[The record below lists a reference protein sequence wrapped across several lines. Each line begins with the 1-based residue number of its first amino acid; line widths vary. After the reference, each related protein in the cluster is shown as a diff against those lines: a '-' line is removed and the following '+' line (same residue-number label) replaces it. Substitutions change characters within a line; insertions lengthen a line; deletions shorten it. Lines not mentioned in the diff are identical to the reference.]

1 MMLVVTERNVSD
13 HPSIAAPSL
22 VSLLVCDQVID
33 DKLSNK
39 KSAIG
44 LFNSV
49 LVPSVPT
56 RIHQLAVMATLTEI
70 SGRTPLQLRL
80 MRDEDNS
87 ILMHTNGHVDAPNP
101 LAMVDLKRIIVTIL
115 GGPVNHDFSFHMLSN
130 IGGAFGQVNGFLA
143 IGFQVRAFMQF
154 QIDKP
159 RLIQSG
165 GSPGAGWIEPVDL
178 LIFVDAGQPFVPV
191 FLLSGAFLECGVG
204 VLGFIVLLF
213 GRQGPRRTDECQVDK
228 YTDGHQA
235 QGGQTHM
242 IIERYLHIHYSMDQ

>member
-1 MMLVVTERNVSD
+1 VSD

-49 LVPSVPT
+49 LVPAVPA

-101 LAMVDLKRIIVTIL
+101 LAMVDLVFAMQGVPIAKAGQYAFELLSQGELLGRRRFQVVVGRPRVPRQHPRPDA
-115 GGPVNHDFSFHMLSN
+115 GGPN
-130 IGGAFGQVNGFLA
+130 
-143 IGFQVRAFMQF
+143 
-154 QIDKP
+154 
-159 RLIQSG
+159 SG
-165 GSPGAGWIEPVDL
+165 PVSDLDPGS
-178 LIFVDAGQPFVPV
+178 
-191 FLLSGAFLECGVG
+191 
-204 VLGFIVLLF
+204 
-213 GRQGPRRTDECQVDK
+213 
-228 YTDGHQA
+228 
-235 QGGQTHM
+235 
-242 IIERYLHIHYSMDQ
+242 